1 MLQDLRYSLRA
12 FAKTLMLAAG
22 LWSVGAAQ
30 RTPSVKDV
38 MKKAAA
44 YVEAYGERAA
54 IVVGSERYTQES
66 RGNVGP
72 DIDKTRFLLADFA
85 LVKVDA
91 IRGWLGFRDVLEVD
105 GERQTDREDRLA
117 HLLSSAGDYAEAR
130 RLSDEGA
137 RFNIGLVQRN
147 YNVPTTALFFF
158 RPDSVDRFK
167 FTAKSVAADGTWQIA
182 FKETDRPTF
191 IRTPNGESVPSE
203 GEIWVN
209 PAEGTILRTVLK
221 TELLPG
227 TGKGQR
233 GTGRVDVTYRF
244 VDTLGMWLPA
254 SMDEEFEVNTQ
265 GGKWARLNGHAVYSN
280 YRKFTTSGRIK

>member
-1 MLQDLRYSLRA
+1 MLRVLLLVPLVLLSA
-12 FAKTLMLAAG
+12 
-22 LWSVGAAQ
+22 GAAQ

-38 MKKAAA
+38 MKKVAT
-44 YVEAYGERAA
+44 YVETFGERAA

-130 RLSDEGA
+130 RLSDEGS

-158 RPDSVDRFK
+158 TPDSVDRFK
-167 FTAKSVAADGTWQIA
+167 FTAKSVASDGTWQIA
-182 FKETDRPTF
+182 FKETDRPTL

-209 PAEGTILRTVLK
+209 PADGTILRTMLK

-227 TGKGQR
+227 TGTRKGQR

-244 VDTLGMWLPA
+244 VETLGMWLPA
-254 SMDEEFEVNTQ
+254 TMDEEFEVNAQ
-265 GGKWARLNGHAVYSN
+265 GGKWSRLNGHAVYSN